1 MLFGLGVWEIIGIV
15 AIVLLLFGATKL
27 PKLLR
32 GMGQGVREFKEAIR
46 EPDEKEPEDSG
57 APSELPPSD
66 EAD

>member
-46 EPDEKEPEDSG
+46 EPEDEEPEDS
-57 APSELPPSD
+57 ATPSELPPSD